1 MHGKSKAL
9 LYNNKS
15 IKFLSKKE
23 MEMNG
28 IRLEKDKIM
37 QDEG

>member
-15 IKFLSKKE
+15 IKFSSKKE

-28 IRLEKDKIM
+28 MRLEKDKM
-37 QDEG
+37 VQDGG